1 MLGLARVTRY
11 YFKMLLL
18 LILLEILIVR
28 FICVIDILN
37 YLLRGRL
44 SDLSQA

>member
-28 FICVIDILN
+28 FIRVIDVLN